1 MSNVQTMYALECDA
15 QYQPEG
21 VARAVAML
29 KKYAPWFEM
38 AGDGL
43 TRSVTSALSTTV
55 TAVKASAGNLYALVL
70 ISGSTAAADAYLQ
83 VFNVASGSVTLGTT
97 APDLVLKVPAA
108 ETTVYLCVPGDDDN
122 NLFDTAISIAATTTH
137 DGNTA
142 LAAAS
147 RPTVIALYA

>member
-1 MSNVQTMYALECDA
+1 MPNVSTMYALECDA

-21 VARAVAML
+21 VARAAAML
-29 KKYAPWFEM
+29 KRYAPWFEM

-43 TRSVTSALSTTV
+43 TRSVTSALTTTA
-55 TAVKASAGNLYALVL
+55 TAVKASAGNLYAIAL
-70 ISGSTAAADAYLQ
+70 ISGSSAAADAYVQ
-83 VFNVASGSVTLGTT
+83 VYNVASGSVSVGTT
-97 APDLVLKVPAA
+97 APDLVLKVPAT
-108 ETTVYLCVPGDDDN
+108 ETAVYLCVPGDDDN

-137 DGNTA
+137 DGSGA